1 MLAYTHKARLFGLW
15 LVKTT
20 DHYGYLIGTRGQTAT
35 PGLIQRAW
43 NTFPTYR
50 TSISA
55 YANRWLTGN
64 PDKGIVNPKTGKVE
78 ENDEQWKVA
87 DCEGVEEC
95 FRMDGDIGNPLSE
108 AELVNRDINSGYAFQ
123 LAKDNNL
130 KHGNISTLPLDCP
143 YPVAIG
149 YPGHVMYYYQGKVY
163 QAVGHRRGRIVEDYS
178 NYTHKSETQY
188 WYQMPYYDYEDYL
201 PFKQEGEME
210 MITLKFGETSTAVNE
225 LQKKLMQAYGKLT
238 GDDDTVYKPG
248 QETNYYGTA
257 TKNGVLALLKEYG
270 LSGDGKTFDELASAA
285 LTFKLMGIPLAQ
297 DDGVT
302 QEMLDAEKAKVVML
316 SDQVVGLDAQLEQ
329 AGKDYI
335 KLQGEKNELA
345 GKIAE
350 LKAIR
355 AREAVILS

>member
-1 MLAYTHKARLFGLW
+1 MLAYTHKARPFGLW
-15 LVKTT
+15 LVKNVN
-20 DHYGYLIGTRGQTAT
+20 HYGYLIGTRGQTIT
-35 PGLIQRAW
+35 PDLIQRAW
-43 NTFPTYR
+43 NSFPKYR
-50 TSISA
+50 ASIDA
-55 YANRWLTGN
+55 YADQWLTGN
-64 PDKGIVNPKTGKVE
+64 PDKDVTDE
-78 ENDEQWKVA
+78 ENDAWKVT
-87 DCEGVEEC
+87 DCEGWEEC
-95 FRMDGDIGNPLSE
+95 FRMGGDIGNPLCV
-108 AELVNRDINSGYAFQ
+108 AELINPDINSGRAYQ
-123 LAKDNNL
+123 LAIDSGL
-130 KHGNISTLPLDCP
+130 KHGNISTLPRDCP

-149 YPGHVMYYYQGKVY
+149 YPGHVMFYYQGKVY
-163 QAVGHRRGRIVEDYS
+163 QAVGHRRGTIVESYS
-178 NYTHKSETQY
+178 NYTNKSDTQY

-201 PFKQEGEME
+201 PFKQEGELE

-238 GDDDTVYKPG
+238 GDDGTVYNPG

-257 TKNGVLALLKEYG
+257 TKNGVLTLLKEYG

-285 LTFKLMGIPLAQ
+285 LTFKLMGIPLIK

-302 QEMLDAEKAKVVML
+302 QAMLDAEKAKVVML